1 MKLFIFDL
9 KKDLANY
16 LKVRYAKSM
25 KGDVLCLPV
34 RSTLY
39 RFVCEQSYNC
49 TSRSLECPKDALVI
63 GLNSLG
69 NARNSVWHYR
79 LSKKANQTFA
89 RMVDYQ
95 MRKELYAQM
104 KENRYK
110 YGISYV
116 ETVNRFISRYG
127 LYGLD
132 EETLLRG
139 YRRAK
144 SQGLP
149 G

>member
-1 MKLFIFDL
+1 MKKIVLDL
-9 KKDLANY
+9 NRDLASY
-16 LKVRYAKSM
+16 LKVRYAGSM
-25 KGDVLCLPV
+25 KGGVLCLPV

-49 TSRSLECPKDALVI
+49 TSRSLECPKDALVV
-63 GLNSLG
+63 GQTSLG
-69 NARNSVWHYR
+69 NDRNSVWYYR
-79 LSKKANQTFA
+79 LSQKANREFA

-95 MRKELYAQM
+95 MRRELYAQM
-104 KENRYK
+104 KENRYRH
-110 YGISYV
+110 GISYV
-116 ETVNRFISRYG
+116 DTVNRFINQYG
-127 LYGLD
+127 LYDIG
-132 EETLLRG
+132 EEALLRG